1 MDAKPDPDQKR
12 MTDQAQAL
20 LAVLQAAMNS
30 ISATESALRD
40 KGFTLHAPE
49 WDLMATVRRGGL
61 GASRDPQIVRC
72 AGGLTPS
79 DGLYCHRRYRPPT
92 DASEVG
98 NVIEYPAGR
107 PSSKD
112 LHGRRQQR
120 RRGPSGEHS
129 PVPVSK
135 ALCVAHRH
143 I

>member
-1 MDAKPDPDQKR
+1 MPAV
-12 MTDQAQAL
+12 AGLYAAFGVL
-20 LAVLQAAMNS
+20 LLYWLWGSSKELNVGP
-30 ISATESALRD
+30 ESTVAI
-40 KGFTLHAPE
+40 
-49 WDLMATVRRGGL
+49 MVATV
-61 GASRDPQIVRC
+61 
-72 AGGLTPS
+72 LTPLAGQRTHRS
-79 DGLYCHRRYRPPT
+79 RQPRRNACHPRRVDPVDRPPT

-135 ALCVAHRH
+135 ALCIAHRH